1 MGRSTRFLANGA
13 ESRVAVTP
21 AALSAVRTALTTGG
35 YDVVHLHEP
44 VAPILCWDA
53 LTYARAPLVGTFH
66 VHGERRGG
74 PGPAAVGGGGG
85 GGGRGHRGGAAPP
98 GAGG

>member
-74 PGPAAVGGGGG
+74 ARTPAVGGGGG
-85 GGGRGHRGGAAPP
+85 GGGRAPP
-98 GAGG
+98 GGGRPPAGGG